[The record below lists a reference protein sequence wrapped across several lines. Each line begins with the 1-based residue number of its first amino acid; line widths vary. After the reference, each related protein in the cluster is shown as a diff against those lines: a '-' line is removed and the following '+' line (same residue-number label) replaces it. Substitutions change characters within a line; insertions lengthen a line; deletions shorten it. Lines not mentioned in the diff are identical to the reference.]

1 METRATPPGW
11 YQDPT
16 GRFEYRYFNGVQW
29 MPDVAV
35 NGQRYVDV
43 PMDQLPPNQV
53 MDQVM
58 ASSTRRRGMAVTSF
72 ITGLAAVVLGWVPF
86 VFVFA
91 AGAAITAFVFGIIGL
106 KNARLQG
113 GYGRGFAITGLVLS
127 PIALGVCV
135 GGFFFTKV
143 VVRELNDFIEPGP
156 HQVSIEQPCTVDS
169 GRATARGTIHNLD
182 DQSHDYRIVVD
193 FTIPGDRTR
202 SATAK
207 ADNVRPDATASWSST
222 TDVTGTSV
230 TCKVSDVSGPLPFDI
245 DNQS

>member
-43 PMDQLPPNQV
+43 PIDQLELQP
-53 MDQVM
+53 
-58 ASSTRRRGMAVTSF
+58 SSTRRRGMAVTSF
-72 ITGLAAVVLGWVPF
+72 ITGLAAVALGWVPF
-86 VFVFA
+86 VFVVA

-113 GYGRGFAITGLVLS
+113 GYGRRFAITGLVLS

-156 HQVSIEQPCTVDS
+156 HQVFIEQPCTVAS
-169 GRATARGTIHNLD
+169 GRVTARGTIHNLD

-193 FTIPGDRTR
+193 FSIPGDGTT
-202 SATAK
+202 SVTTK
-207 ADNVRPDATASWSST
+207 VDQVRPDGTAPWSST